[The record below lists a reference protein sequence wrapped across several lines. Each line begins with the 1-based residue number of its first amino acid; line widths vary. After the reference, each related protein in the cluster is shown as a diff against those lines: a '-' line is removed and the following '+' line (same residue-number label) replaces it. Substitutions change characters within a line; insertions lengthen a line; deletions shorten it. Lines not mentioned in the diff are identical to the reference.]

1 MASKIKVDTLETA
14 NGSGTIALSNQLS
27 GMTTAS
33 LPSGS
38 VLQVVQA
45 SNSTSFVTSSASFV
59 DTPLTATITPTS
71 TSSKILVMWTIQV
84 LLDGTNKGIGT
95 KLLSGSTGV
104 YQSGSSYDVYSG
116 AASNAS
122 RKRPSWSY
130 LDSPSTTSAVTYKV
144 QVQAYGGAVTIHD
157 TNSASQIILMEIQG

>member
-1 MASKIKVDTLETA
+1 
-14 NGSGTIALSNQLS
+14 
-27 GMTTAS
+27 MTTTITGAT
-33 LPSGS
+33 GIDNIKAATGA

-45 SNSTSFVTSSASFV
+45 SNSTSFVTSSTSFV

-104 YQSGSSYDVYSG
+104 YQSGTSYDVYSG

-144 QVQAYGGAVTIHD
+144 QVQTYGGAVTIHD
-157 TNSASQIILMEIQG
+157 TNSASQIILMEIAG